1 MAASRLPHSIRA
13 RVTLT
18 ALMIFALVLGTG
30 AVATSLGV
38 RAKLKTDITNSVA
51 EAARKAAL
59 STDKQHAPGGV
70 ILPANY
76 VSRIQVVANDGR
88 VLATSPALKGKPAI
102 SRTHPVGGD
111 LRVDQ
116 MTCMTFS
123 QKDKTCFLTVG
134 LWHSKSSY
142 GDVMVYA
149 QAAAPPLLNGYT
161 LEISLAALFT
171 VLLGLL
177 GWGTW
182 RIVGRTLEPVQQISA
197 EMAEITAS
205 DLSRR
210 MSVPDTGD
218 EVAQLARTVNGTLG
232 RLEWAMENQRR
243 FASDASHELR
253 TPLAGLRTKLELALA
268 DPDMEDATQAMQS
281 ALGDAER
288 LQAVMDDLLLLAR
301 LDAGVQN
308 APQPVHLS
316 ELVVAEAGRPCKH
329 EVVLDLDPG
338 VVVAGNRLQLCRLLT
353 NLLTNADRHTTST
366 VWVDVKREGDEAV
379 LEVRDNGL
387 GIPPAERE
395 RVFQRFTRLDS
406 ARSRDA
412 GGSGLGLPIAR
423 DIASTHHGK
432 LYAADSTNGCGARL
446 ILRLPLATAAISV

>member
-1 MAASRLPHSIRA
+1 
-13 RVTLT
+13 
-18 ALMIFALVLGTG
+18 MIFALVLGTG
-30 AVATSLGV
+30 AIATSLGV
-38 RAKLKTDITNSVA
+38 RAKLKTDVTNSAV

-59 STDKQHAPGGV
+59 SADKEHFPDNV
-70 ILPANY
+70 ISPTTY
-76 VSRIQVVANDGR
+76 VSRLQIVANDGR
-88 VLATSPALKGKPAI
+88 VLAASPALRGKPAV
-102 SRTHPVGGD
+102 SRAHPVGGD
-111 LRVDQ
+111 LRVDG
-116 MTCMTFS
+116 TSCVTFS
-123 QKDKTCFLTVG
+123 AGDRTCFLTVG

-142 GDVMVYA
+142 GNIMIYA
-149 QAAAPPLLNGYT
+149 QAAAPPLLNGYA

-171 VLLGLL
+171 ALLVLL

-210 MSVPDTGD
+210 MSVPDTED
-218 EVAQLARTVNGTLG
+218 EVSQLAKTVNGTLG

-253 TPLAGLRTKLELALA
+253 TPLTGLRTKLELALS
-268 DPDMEDATQAMQS
+268 DPEMEDPVQAMQS
-281 ALGDAER
+281 ALYDAER
-288 LQAVMDDLLLLAR
+288 LQAIMDDLLLLAR

-308 APQPVHLS
+308 TPQPIDLS
-316 ELVVAEAGRPCKH
+316 ELVSAEIDRPYRHKVIL
-329 EVVLDLDPG
+329 ELDPH

-353 NLLTNADRHTTST
+353 NLLTNADRHAVSK
-366 VWVDVKREGDEAV
+366 VWVEVRREGGEAV

-387 GIPPAERE
+387 GIPPGERE

-423 DIASTHHGK
+423 DIASAHRGK

-446 ILRLPLATAAISV
+446 ILRLPLSGPISA

>member
-1 MAASRLPHSIRA
+1 
-13 RVTLT
+13 
-18 ALMIFALVLGTG
+18 MIFALVLGTG
-30 AVATSLGV
+30 TIATSLGV
-38 RAKLKTDITNSVA
+38 RAKLKTDITDSVA

-59 STDKQHAPGGV
+59 SADKEHAPGGV

-76 VSRIQVVANDGR
+76 VSRLQIVADDGR
-88 VLATSPALKGKPAI
+88 VLAASLALKGKPAI
-102 SRTHPVGGD
+102 SRAHPVGGD
-111 LRVDQ
+111 LRVDG
-116 MTCMTFS
+116 TSCMTFS
-123 QKDKTCFLTVG
+123 ERDKTCFLTVG

-149 QAAAPPLLNGYT
+149 QAAEPPLLNGYA

-182 RIVGRTLEPVQQISA
+182 RVVGRTLEPVEQISA

-210 MSVPDTGD
+210 MSVPDTGN

-253 TPLAGLRTKLELALA
+253 TPLTGLRTKLELALC
-268 DPDMEDATQAMQS
+268 DPDMEDPVQAMRS

-288 LQAVMDDLLLLAR
+288 LQAIMDDLLLLAR

-308 APQPVHLS
+308 APQPIDLS
-316 ELVVAEAGRPCKH
+316 ELVSAEVDRPYRHK
-329 EVVLDLDPG
+329 VTLDLDPH

-353 NLLTNADRHTTST
+353 NLLTNADRHAVSK
-366 VWVDVKREGDEAV
+366 VWVEVRREGNEAV

-387 GIPPAERE
+387 GIPPGERE

-412 GGSGLGLPIAR
+412 GGIGLGLPIAR
-423 DIASTHHGK
+423 DIASAHCGK

-446 ILRLPLATAAISV
+446 ILRLPLSSPIPA

>member
-1 MAASRLPHSIRA
+1 
-13 RVTLT
+13 
-18 ALMIFALVLGTG
+18 MIFALVLGTG

-38 RAKLKTDITNSVA
+38 RAKLRTDINNSVV

-59 STDKQHAPGGV
+59 SADKGHVPGGV
-70 ILPANY
+70 IMPSNY
-76 VSRIQVVANDGR
+76 VSRLQVVGEDGR
-88 VLATSPALKGKPAI
+88 VLAASPALKGKPAI
-102 SRTHPVGGD
+102 SRARPVGGD
-111 LRVDQ
+111 LRVDK
-116 MTCMTFS
+116 MSCVAFS
-123 QKDKTCFLTVG
+123 QKDRTCFLTVG

-149 QAAAPPLLNGYT
+149 QAAAPPLLGGHT
-161 LEISLAALFT
+161 LEISLAVLFT

-182 RIVGRTLEPVQQISA
+182 RMVGRTLEPVQRISA

-218 EVAQLARTVNGTLG
+218 EVAQLAQTLNGTLG

-253 TPLAGLRTKLELALA
+253 TPLTGLRTKLELALA
-268 DPDMEDATQAMQS
+268 DPEVEDPVQAMRS

-288 LQAVMDDLLLLAR
+288 LQATMDDLLLLAR
-301 LDAGVQN
+301 LDAGVRN
-308 APQPVHLS
+308 ASQPIDLS
-316 ELVVAEAGRPCKH
+316 ELVVSEIGQPCRH
-329 EVVLDLDPG
+329 EVILNLDPD
-338 VVVAGNRLQLCRLLT
+338 VTVAGNRLQLCRLLA
-353 NLLTNADRHTTST
+353 NLLTNAQRHALST
-366 VWVDVKREGDEAV
+366 VWVEVKREGGEAV

-387 GIPPAERE
+387 GIPPDERE

-412 GGSGLGLPIAR
+412 GGTGLGLPIAR
-423 DIASTHHGK
+423 DIASAHHGK
-432 LYAADSTNGCGARL
+432 LYAADSTNGRGARL
-446 ILRLPLATAAISV
+446 ILRLPLSTPLSV

>member
-1 MAASRLPHSIRA
+1 M
-13 RVTLT
+13 TLT

-38 RAKLKTDITNSVA
+38 RAKLRTDINNSVV

-59 STDKQHAPGGV
+59 SADKGHVPGGV
-70 ILPANY
+70 IMPSNY
-76 VSRIQVVANDGR
+76 VSRLQVVGEDGR
-88 VLATSPALKGKPAI
+88 VLAASPALKGKPAI
-102 SRTHPVGGD
+102 SRARPVGGD
-111 LRVDQ
+111 LRVDK
-116 MTCMTFS
+116 MSCVAFS
-123 QKDKTCFLTVG
+123 QKDRTCFLTVG

-149 QAAAPPLLNGYT
+149 QAAAPPLLGGHT
-161 LEISLAALFT
+161 LEISLAVLFT

-182 RIVGRTLEPVQQISA
+182 RMVGRTLEPVQRISA

-218 EVAQLARTVNGTLG
+218 EVAQLAQTLNGTLG

-253 TPLAGLRTKLELALA
+253 TPLTGLRTKLELALA
-268 DPDMEDATQAMQS
+268 DPEVEDPVQAMRS

-288 LQAVMDDLLLLAR
+288 LQATMDDLLLLAR
-301 LDAGVQN
+301 LDAGVRN
-308 APQPVHLS
+308 ASQPIDLS
-316 ELVVAEAGRPCKH
+316 ELVVSEIGQPCRH
-329 EVVLDLDPG
+329 EVILNLDPD
-338 VVVAGNRLQLCRLLT
+338 VTVAGNRLQLCRLLA
-353 NLLTNADRHTTST
+353 NLLTNAQRHALST
-366 VWVDVKREGDEAV
+366 VWVEVKREGGEAV

-387 GIPPAERE
+387 GIPPDERE

-412 GGSGLGLPIAR
+412 GGTGLGLPIAR
-423 DIASTHHGK
+423 DIASAHHGK
-432 LYAADSTNGCGARL
+432 LYAADSTNGRGARL
-446 ILRLPLATAAISV
+446 ILRLPLSTPLSV

>member
-1 MAASRLPHSIRA
+1 
-13 RVTLT
+13 VTLT

-38 RAKLKTDITNSVA
+38 RAKLTTDITNSVA

-59 STDKQHAPGGV
+59 TADKEHLPGNV
-70 ILPANY
+70 IPPTNY
-76 VSRIQVVANDGR
+76 VSRLQIVARDGR
-88 VLATSPALKGKPAI
+88 VLAASPTLKGKPAI
-102 SRTHPVGGD
+102 TRIHPVGGD
-111 LRVDQ
+111 LRTDG
-116 MTCMTFS
+116 TSCIAFS
-123 QKDKTCFLTVG
+123 KEKTCFITVG
-134 LWHSKSSY
+134 LWHRKSSY

-149 QAAAPPLLNGYT
+149 AAAMPPLLNGHT
-161 LEISLAALFT
+161 LEIALAALAA
-171 VLLGLL
+171 VLLALL

-182 RIVGRTLEPVQQISA
+182 RIVGRTLEPVQQISS
-197 EMAEITAS
+197 EMAEITAY

-210 MSVPDTGD
+210 MSVPDTRD

-268 DPDMEDATQAMQS
+268 DPDMEDPAQAMRS

-308 APQPVHLS
+308 APQPIDLS
-316 ELVVAEAGRPCKH
+316 ELVTSEVDRPCRHKML
-329 EVVLDLDPG
+329 LDLDPD

-353 NLLTNADRHTTST
+353 NLLTNADRHAASK
-366 VWVDVKREGDEAV
+366 VWVEVRREGSEAV

-387 GIPPAERE
+387 GIPPGERE

-423 DIASTHHGK
+423 DIASAHHGK

-446 ILRLPLATAAISV
+446 ILRLPLSSTIPP

>member
-1 MAASRLPHSIRA
+1 
-13 RVTLT
+13 
-18 ALMIFALVLGTG
+18 
-30 AVATSLGV
+30 
-38 RAKLKTDITNSVA
+38 
-51 EAARKAAL
+51 
-59 STDKQHAPGGV
+59 
-70 ILPANY
+70 
-76 VSRIQVVANDGR
+76 
-88 VLATSPALKGKPAI
+88 
-102 SRTHPVGGD
+102 
-111 LRVDQ
+111 
-116 MTCMTFS
+116 
-123 QKDKTCFLTVG
+123 
-134 LWHSKSSY
+134 
-142 GDVMVYA
+142 MVYA
-149 QAAAPPLLNGYT
+149 QDAAPPLLSGYA

-210 MSVPDTGD
+210 MSVPDTAD

-232 RLEWAMENQRR
+232 RLEWAMDNQRR

-268 DPDMEDATQAMQS
+268 DPDVEDATQAMRS

-316 ELVVAEAGRPCKH
+316 ELVVSEAGRPCKH

-353 NLLTNADRHTTST
+353 NLLTNADRHTAST
-366 VWVDVKREGDEAV
+366 VWVDVRREGDEAV

-423 DIASTHHGK
+423 DIASAHHGK
-432 LYAADSTNGCGARL
+432 LYAADSTNGRGARL

>member
-1 MAASRLPHSIRA
+1 
-13 RVTLT
+13 
-18 ALMIFALVLGTG
+18 MIF
-30 AVATSLGV
+30 
-38 RAKLKTDITNSVA
+38 
-51 EAARKAAL
+51 
-59 STDKQHAPGGV
+59 
-70 ILPANY
+70 
-76 VSRIQVVANDGR
+76 
-88 VLATSPALKGKPAI
+88 
-102 SRTHPVGGD
+102 
-111 LRVDQ
+111 
-116 MTCMTFS
+116 S
-123 QKDKTCFLTVG
+123 QGERTCFITVG
-134 LWHSKSSY
+134 LWHRKSSY

-149 QAAAPPLLNGYT
+149 AGVVPPMLDGYT
-161 LEISLAALFT
+161 LEIALAALST

-197 EMAEITAS
+197 EMADITAS

-268 DPDMEDATQAMQS
+268 DPDVEDATQAMQS

-308 APQPVHLS
+308 APQPVDLS
-316 ELVVAEAGRPCKH
+316 ELVISEVRRPCKH
-329 EVVLDLDPG
+329 EVILDLNPD
-338 VVVAGNRLQLCRLLT
+338 VMVAGNRLQLGRLLT
-353 NLLTNADRHTTST
+353 NLLTNADRHTAST
-366 VWVDVKREGDEAV
+366 VWVDVRREGDEAV

-387 GIPPAERE
+387 GIPPTERE

-423 DIASTHHGK
+423 DIASAHHGK
-432 LYAADSTNGCGARL
+432 LYATDSTNGCGARL